1 MLLNIPAYV
10 QYLVLISLLDFIQLF
25 QTTSQFIQIILKA
38 NCALNILAVSPS
50 SVLSA
55 NLINILS
62 VKVIMENV
70 EQKQEHNNRLSL
82 TPTMQKISPNHAG
95 FSIRG
100 M

>member
-25 QTTSQFIQIILKA
+25 QTISQFIQIILKA
-38 NCALNILAVSPS
+38 NSALNILAVSPS

-55 NLINILS
+55 NLINRLS

-70 EQKQEHNNRLSL
+70 E
-82 TPTMQKISPNHAG
+82 
-95 FSIRG
+95 
-100 M
+100 

>member
-25 QTTSQFIQIILKA
+25 QMISQFIQIILKA
-38 NCALNILAVSPS
+38 NSALNILAVSPS

-62 VKVIMENV
+62 VKVITENV
-70 EQKQEHNNRLSL
+70 E
-82 TPTMQKISPNHAG
+82 
-95 FSIRG
+95 
-100 M
+100 

>member
-25 QTTSQFIQIILKA
+25 QTISQFIQIILKA
-38 NCALNILAVSPS
+38 DSALSILAVSPS

-62 VKVIMENV
+62 SKVITENI
-70 EQKQEHNNRLSL
+70 E
-82 TPTMQKISPNHAG
+82 
-95 FSIRG
+95 
-100 M
+100 